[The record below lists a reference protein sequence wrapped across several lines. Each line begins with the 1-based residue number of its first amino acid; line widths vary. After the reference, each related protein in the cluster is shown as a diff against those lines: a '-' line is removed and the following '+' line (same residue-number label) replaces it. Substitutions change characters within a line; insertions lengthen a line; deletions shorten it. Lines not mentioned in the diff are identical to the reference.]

1 MLGAHD
7 ELPLRIHNDGSQA
20 GHGRLEL
27 ELTHEN
33 RLLAAGQVPFAIAP
47 GTAQTVVWHATLPA
61 DQELVGQLAKLRI
74 RGLAGQEPLAPI
86 DLPVRLALS
95 KVIEFTANSWIE
107 RQYLHKAE
115 KTGASDSL
123 RFGDEFGYRF
133 DLGHARGARLR
144 IEVGANG
151 GKPWKLLISED
162 DQHYILERSGASW
175 PTWQTV
181 TLDKY
186 LAGSHKSS
194 MVYVKIQSKEC
205 QVREV
210 FLETGPE
217 GRRPAK

>member
-1 MLGAHD
+1 
-7 ELPLRIHNDGSQA
+7 
-20 GHGRLEL
+20 
-27 ELTHEN
+27 LTHEN
-33 RLLAAGQVPFAIAP
+33 RVLATGQVPFDIAR

-61 DQELVGQLAKLRI
+61 SKELVGKLAKLRI

-86 DLPVRLALS
+86 DLPVRLASL

-115 KTGASDSL
+115 KTGANDSL

-133 DLGHARGARLR
+133 DLDHARGARLR
-144 IEVGANG
+144 IEAGANG
-151 GKPWKLLISED
+151 GKPWKLLVSKD
-162 DQHYILERSGASW
+162 DQQYILERSGVSW

-186 LAGSHKSS
+186 LTGADKCSI
-194 MVYVKIQSKEC
+194 VYVKIQGKEC

-210 FLETGPE
+210 LLETETE
-217 GRRPAK
+217 GRRQPAK